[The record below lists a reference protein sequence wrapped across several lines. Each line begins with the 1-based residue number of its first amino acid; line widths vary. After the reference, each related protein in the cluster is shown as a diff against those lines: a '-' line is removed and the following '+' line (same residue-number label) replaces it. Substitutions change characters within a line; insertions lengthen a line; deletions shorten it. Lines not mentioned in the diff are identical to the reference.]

1 MRTEE
6 KQTNITQ
13 NKLSKK
19 IITDIKKGLLT
30 RKKQISE
37 DLNDFTKKDE
47 HDRDKHKAKFP
58 EFGNKTD
65 ENAQEISEYSTNL
78 ATEKVLES
86 ALRDIDNALDRIKT
100 ETYGICKYC
109 KKPIGVKRMLARPVA
124 SACVDCKTK
133 LQNS

>member
-1 MRTEE
+1 MTAEE

-19 IITDIKKGLLT
+19 IIADIKKELLT

-37 DLNDFTKKDE
+37 DLADFTKKDE
-47 HDRDKHKAKFP
+47 HSKSKHKAKFP

-78 ATEKVLES
+78 ATEKILENT
-86 ALRDIDNALDRIKT
+86 LRDIDNALDRIKA
-100 ETYGICKYC
+100 EIYGICKYC
-109 KKPIGVKRMLARPVA
+109 KKPIGLKRILARPVA
-124 SACVDCKTK
+124 SACIDCKTK